1 MKDVDWKTL
10 EEVAQ
15 ILQSTRRR
23 ISLRSTSHKHSDGKI
38 TIPEGQ
44 VCGHRWFGD
53 TLHSYPRHFYPLTDK
68 HQAGMSLLF
77 LTYTI
82 ISQGFGHSLRVPFTW
97 TMFFS
102 CCRNG
107 SPETSSSSPVLPSRH
122 WAQPKSLLLL
132 LADVLSTRSCSS
144 VFPLSLCS
152 LIQAIKSNCL
162 TTGQTQP
169 SPKQGFFW
177 LFYSPVP

>member
-1 MKDVDWKTL
+1 MLEGWKMLTERSCPNTSKHQEKDFLEIYHPQTL
-10 EEVAQ
+10 WWQ
-15 ILQSTRRR
+15 NNL
-23 ISLRSTSHKHSDGKI
+23 
-38 TIPEGQ
+38 PEGQ

-53 TLHSYPRHFYPLTDK
+53 TLHSYPGHFYPLTDK
-68 HQAGMSLLF
+68 HRAGMSWHF

-169 SPKQGFFW
+169 SPKQEFFW